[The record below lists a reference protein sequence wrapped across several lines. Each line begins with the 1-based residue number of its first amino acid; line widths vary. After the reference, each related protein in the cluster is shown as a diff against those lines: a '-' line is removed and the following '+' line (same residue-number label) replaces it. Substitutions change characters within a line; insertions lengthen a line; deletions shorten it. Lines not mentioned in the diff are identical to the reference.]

1 VYNPLAVM
9 VPAVGLPV
17 EEPSTVQVTPV
28 FDVFWT
34 VGVNC
39 CVPPGDKSAEVGL
52 RLTEIGGGAVTVTP
66 ALANALVLATLVAVT
81 VCGPAVAG
89 AVYVAVAPLV
99 VIVPTVLLPLR

>member
-9 VPAVGLPV
+9 VPEVGLPD

-34 VGVNC
+34 VAVNC
-39 CVPPGDKSAEVGL
+39 CVPFVSKLAEVGL
-52 RLTEIGGGAVTVTP
+52 TLTVIGAAVTVTP

-89 AVYVAVAPLV
+89 AV
-99 VIVPTVLLPLR
+99 

>member
-1 VYNPLAVM
+1 MYNPLAVM
-9 VPAVGLPV
+9 VPEVGLPD

-34 VGVNC
+34 VAVNC
-39 CVPPGDKSAEVGL
+39 CVPFVSKLAEVGL
-52 RLTEIGGGAVTVTP
+52 TLTVIGADVTVTP

-89 AVYVAVAPLV
+89 AV
-99 VIVPTVLLPLR
+99 